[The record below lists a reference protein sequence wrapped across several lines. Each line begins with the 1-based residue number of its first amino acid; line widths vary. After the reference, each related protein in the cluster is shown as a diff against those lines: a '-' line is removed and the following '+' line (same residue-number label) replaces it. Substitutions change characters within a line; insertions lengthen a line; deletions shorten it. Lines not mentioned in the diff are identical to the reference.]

1 MAFRQTAFTA
11 FARHTVRICLVLLVL
26 SSPSPMQFVLCHEAG
41 QLPRLEQAVNGQC
54 IASSS
59 EACSDCSGAELH
71 EHAGPGQLA
80 YSHRH
85 CTSCQDQVLHQSPC
99 NRLARAQ
106 THAVHNWLGGCLYSC
121 MLTVARP
128 MGMTW
133 KSPVDRQGN
142 SPPTE
147 AELVAESTCLL
158 I

>member
-26 SSPSPMQFVLCHEAG
+26 SSPSPMQFVLCHESG

-54 IASSS
+54 ISSAREACEECS
-59 EACSDCSGAELH
+59 EAEM
-71 EHAGPGQLA
+71 HAHSGPGQES

-85 CTSCQDQVLHQSPC
+85 CASCQDQVLHASPV
-99 NRLARAQ
+99 NRLAKAK
-106 THAVHNWLGGCLYSC
+106 TIAVHHWLGGCLYSFETAAVSSSGASNS
-121 MLTVARP
+121 LF
-128 MGMTW
+128 
-133 KSPVDRQGN
+133 VDCQDG
-142 SPPTE
+142 SPPTA